1 MGARM
6 LDQAMKRLE
15 SAGASMRCAEL
26 TGLLEGLGFEVR
38 NGRRGGHK
46 IFIHDHIPG
55 FTSGSYNCEHG
66 RNPEIKRPYVK
77 KVLAVLR
84 QHEQEL
90 KRYLEERND

>member
-1 MGARM
+1 
-6 LDQAMKRLE
+6 
-15 SAGASMRCAEL
+15 MRCAEL

-38 NGRRGGHK
+38 DGRRGGHK
-46 IFIHDHIPG
+46 VFIHDHISG